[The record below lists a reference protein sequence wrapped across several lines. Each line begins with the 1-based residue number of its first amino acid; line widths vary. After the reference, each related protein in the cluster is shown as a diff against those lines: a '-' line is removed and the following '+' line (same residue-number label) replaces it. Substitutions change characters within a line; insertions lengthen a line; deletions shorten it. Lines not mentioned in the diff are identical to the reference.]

1 MCGIAGLR
9 TFNEA
14 VDRSMLDRMC
24 DLLEHRGPDDRGLFI
39 DGSIGLSMRRL
50 SIIDLSS
57 GRQPIFNEDKSL
69 CIVFNGEIYNFP
81 DLRSELEKKGHR
93 FYTNSDTETII
104 HLYEDL
110 EEKCVERLRGM
121 FAFAIWDKP
130 KQRLFI
136 ARDRFGIKPLY
147 YFWDGKTFL
156 FASEIK
162 SILAF
167 PGFQRELD
175 LEAMQEF
182 FTFLYVPHT
191 KTLFKG
197 IHKLLPGCFMTLEG
211 SNLSFGRYYNLPEPR
226 DFVYSSEKEVVD
238 HFFKIGSG
246 AIKSHLISDVPLGAF
261 LSGGIDSSLV
271 VGLMS
276 KLIDRPVDT
285 FSIGY
290 DGDGSSFDERQYS
303 SRVAKIFGTN
313 HREFIV
319 TPDQIKSCLPTI
331 LDRLDEPFGDAS
343 VIPNYLLSEFAK
355 QFVTVALTG
364 LGGDE
369 VGGGYERYLGTMIAE
384 RHKRLLSLLTNG
396 LVLSIMKRLPDSQT
410 GAHFPERLKRFVS
423 YAALPMKERYYH
435 FIAKFNAKECQ
446 ELFKQDVIDPLE
458 GDPGVKVYGVFW
470 DEITSLKELRK
481 LMKIDMDMY
490 LVDDLLALSDRASMA
505 HSLEMRVP
513 FLDHQ
518 VVEFFWALPDH
529 FKIKGFTKKYIL
541 KKAAER
547 LLPKEIIYRK
557 KMGFSVPLTVWFRGI
572 LKSYVEDVLA
582 PENIEPLSIF
592 NSVYVRKVLDEHFSG
607 RRNHDEKIFALLS
620 FVIWH
625 YKIFRGKSW

>member
-1 MCGIAGLR
+1 VDK
-9 TFNEA
+9 A
-14 VDRSMLDRMC
+14 VDRSVLDRMC
-24 DLLEHRGPDDRGLFI
+24 DLLEHRGPDDRGVFI
-39 DGSIGLSMRRL
+39 DDGIGLSMRRL
-50 SIIDLSS
+50 SIIDLNT
-57 GRQPIFNEDKSL
+57 GHQPIFNEDKNL

-81 DLRSELEKKGHR
+81 DLRLDLEKKGHR

-104 HLYEDL
+104 HLYEDF

-147 YFWDGKTFL
+147 YFWDGRTFL
-156 FASEIK
+156 FASEMK

-175 LEAMQEF
+175 LEAMQEY

-191 KTLFKG
+191 KTLFKD

-226 DFVYSSEKEVVD
+226 DFVYSSENEVVD
-238 HFFKIGSG
+238 HFFEIGSG

-369 VGGGYERYLGTMIAE
+369 IGGGYERYLGTMIAD

-396 LVLSIMKRLPDSQT
+396 LVLSIMKLLPDSKT

-423 YAALPMKERYYH
+423 YASLPMKERYYH

-470 DEITSLKELRK
+470 DEITSLNELRK
-481 LMKIDMDMY
+481 LMKIDMDTY

-513 FLDHQ
+513 FLDHH

-547 LLPKEIIYRK
+547 LLPREIIYRK
-557 KMGFSVPLTVWFRGI
+557 KMGFSVPLTVWFRGV
-572 LKSYVEDVLA
+572 LKSYVREVLS
-582 PENIEPLSIF
+582 PENIEHVGFFNPQYIQRILQEHLSG
-592 NSVYVRKVLDEHFSG
+592 E
-607 RRNHDEKIFALLS
+607 RNHDEKIFALLS
-620 FVIWH
+620 FIVW
-625 YKIFRGKSW
+625 YWSYFRQRR